1 MNSAGKFRILHQRSV
16 IYCVK
21 FWCETFQISFF
32 GILDLHQMNLKR
44 ETVLVTGACGQL
56 GTELVEE
63 LRKIYG
69 SNSVIASDV
78 LPPKSGLLEKGP
90 YEQLDVLDKEALYQ
104 VVLKYKP
111 SQIYH
116 LAAILS
122 AAAERNPDLAWRVN
136 IAGFMNILD
145 VAKDE
150 RVEVSKVYAP
160 SSIAVFGPTTPKK
173 NTPQHT
179 ITDPTTVYGITKL
192 VGERLSDYYFIHYGL
207 DVRSIR
213 YPGLISYKTPPGG
226 GTTDYAVDIF
236 HQVAQHRK
244 YTSFLG
250 PDTYLPMMYM
260 PDALRGTLELMEAP
274 AEKITIRSAY
284 NMTAMSFSPAEL
296 AAEIKKQAGDFEM
309 TYAPDFR
316 QAIADSWPNGLDDSV
331 ANQDWGW
338 KPKFML
344 PEMVAD
350 MLENILVAK

>member
-1 MNSAGKFRILHQRSV
+1 
-16 IYCVK
+16 
-21 FWCETFQISFF
+21 
-32 GILDLHQMNLKR
+32 MNLKK

-69 SNSVIASDV
+69 SSAVIASD
-78 LPPKSGLLEKGP
+78 LLAPNQSLLEKGP
-90 YEQLDVLDKEALYQ
+90 YEQVDVLAKDALYE
-104 VVLKYKP
+104 VVAKHKP

-122 AAAERNPDLAWRVN
+122 AAAERNPDLAWKVN
-136 IAGFMNILD
+136 ITGFMNILD
-145 VAKDE
+145 VAKDD
-150 RVEVSKVYAP
+150 RAKISKVYAP
-160 SSIAVFGPTTPKK
+160 SSIAVFGPNTPKK
-173 NTPQHT
+173 ATPQHT

-192 VGERLSDYYFIHYGL
+192 VGERLAEYYFIQNGL

-236 HQVAQHRK
+236 HQVIQHKK

-274 AEKITIRSAY
+274 AEKLSIRSAY

-296 AAEIKKQAGDFEM
+296 AEEIRLQTGDFEM
-309 TYAPDFR
+309 KYAPDFR

-331 ANQDWGW
+331 ANADWNW
-338 KPKFML
+338 QPKFGL
-344 PEMVAD
+344 KEMVAD
-350 MLENILVAK
+350 MLKNIKV